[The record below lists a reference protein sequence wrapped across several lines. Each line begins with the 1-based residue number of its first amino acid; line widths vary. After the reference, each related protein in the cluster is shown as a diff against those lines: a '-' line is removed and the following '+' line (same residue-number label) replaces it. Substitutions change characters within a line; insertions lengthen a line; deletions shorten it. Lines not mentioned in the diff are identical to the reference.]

1 MLRKIKRSGAGYVLP
16 AVIVVAVVMLYPLFY
31 TLIMGFF
38 NNTLFM
44 EAPVFCGISQYKKLF
59 GDKVFIGSIANTLF
73 LWKRFLPVWTG
84 LYHGAGA
91 SPALC
96 KRKDIH
102 PHPADDTMGDAQYH
116 RFRCMEMDVQCR
128 LWNHQFYFL
137 RPWDH

>member
-73 LWKRFLPVWTG
+73 WTFGSVFFQFG
-84 LYHGAGA
+84 LGFIM
-91 SPALC
+91 AL
-96 KRKDIH
+96 
-102 PHPADDTMGDAQYH
+102 
-116 RFRCMEMDVQCR
+116 V
-128 LWNHQFYFL
+128 LHQPFVKGKTFIRIL
-137 RPWDH
+137 LMIQIGRAHV